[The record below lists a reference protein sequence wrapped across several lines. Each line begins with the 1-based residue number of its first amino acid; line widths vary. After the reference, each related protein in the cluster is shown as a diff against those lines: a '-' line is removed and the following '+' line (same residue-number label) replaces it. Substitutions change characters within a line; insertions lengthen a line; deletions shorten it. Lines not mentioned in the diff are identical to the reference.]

1 MARSLTPFTRLTLL
15 IGELKNRRIEDLTDA
30 TKCDLAHHTAS
41 LRMDLEAIELGASA
55 SRIEDEGRSVLEFI
69 RQGEN
74 GKAEA
79 ARDVLLQSCRQLKD
93 QL

>member
-1 MARSLTPFTRLTLL
+1 MASSLSAFSRLTIL
-15 IGELKNRRIEDLTDA
+15 IGELKDRRIEDLADV

-41 LRMDLEAIELGASA
+41 LRQEFEAIEHGDTA
-55 SRIEDEGRSVLEFI
+55 SRIDDEGRSVLAFI
-69 RQGEN
+69 QQGET